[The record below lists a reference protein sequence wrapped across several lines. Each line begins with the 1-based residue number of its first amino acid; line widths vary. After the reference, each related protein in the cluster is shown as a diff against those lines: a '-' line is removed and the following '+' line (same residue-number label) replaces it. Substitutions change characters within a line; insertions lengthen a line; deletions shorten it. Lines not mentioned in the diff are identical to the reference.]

1 MNKLIEFSKLSFRNL
16 SRQRTRSFL
25 TMLGIFIGIAAIV
38 ALISLGQ
45 GMKSEI
51 NGQFQNLGNDK
62 IFIQPKTSMM
72 GISGR
77 MSGSQLTTKDVD
89 FLKQENG
96 VELVSFYSTTTA
108 KISFRDSTKYYLLTG
123 VPTSTKEIELMNSM
137 WNVNILK
144 GELLTQGDN
153 HKANLGFY
161 HSERELYSG
170 KNLEVHSKFK
180 INDIDFTAKGF
191 YEPIGDSI
199 DDKMIL
205 IPYKAFEEISGIK
218 DRVDFI
224 IIKLNDPSKTSELSD
239 QITRDLTRYRGLEQ
253 GKEDFDV
260 QTPEDLLESFNT
272 IINIVQGVFIGIA
285 LISLLVGIIGIM
297 NTMYT
302 SVLERKK
309 EIGIMK
315 AIGAQNKDIAM
326 IFIIESGFLGMAG
339 GIIGIILGIS
349 LSTGVELISTKILGA
364 SFLKASYSIYLI
376 LGSLLLSFAVG
387 VVAGTMPAIQA
398 SKQDPTETLRDE

>member
-1 MNKLIEFSKLSFRNL
+1 MNKILEFSRIAFRNI
-16 SRQRTRSFL
+16 SRQKTRSAL

-45 GMKSEI
+45 GMKTEI
-51 NGQFQNLGNDK
+51 NSQFQDLGNDK
-62 IFIQPKTSMM
+62 IFIQPKTSLLGM
-72 GISGR
+72 SGS
-77 MSGSQLTTKDVD
+77 MSGSQLTTKDVE
-89 FLKQENG
+89 FLEQENG
-96 VELVSFYSTTTA
+96 VEGVSFYASTTA
-108 KISFRDSTKYYLLTG
+108 KIEFSDSTRYYLITG
-123 VPTSTKEIELMNSM
+123 VPTDTKSLELISSM
-137 WNVNILK
+137 WSSDIYA
-144 GELLTQGDN
+144 GELLSPGDN
-153 HKANLGFY
+153 YKADLGFY
-161 HSERELYSG
+161 HAEKNLYGG
-170 KNLEVHSKFK
+170 KNMDVHSRFT
-180 INDIDFTAKGF
+180 INDVDFTAKGF

-199 DDKMIL
+199 DDKMII
-205 IPYKAFEEISGIK
+205 IPYKTFEELSGVE

-224 IIKLNDPSKTSELSD
+224 IVHISDPEKTGEISD

-349 LSTGVELISTKILGA
+349 LSTGVEIISTKILGA
-364 SFLKASYSIYLI
+364 SFL
-376 LGSLLLSFAVG
+376 
-387 VVAGTMPAIQA
+387 
-398 SKQDPTETLRDE
+398 